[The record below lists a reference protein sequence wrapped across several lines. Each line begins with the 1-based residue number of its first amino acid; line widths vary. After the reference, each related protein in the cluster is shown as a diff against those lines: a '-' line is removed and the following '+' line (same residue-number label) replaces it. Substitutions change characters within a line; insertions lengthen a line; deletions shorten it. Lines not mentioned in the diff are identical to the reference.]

1 MESIEYFY
9 NKIII
14 HIITIS
20 LILIYLYYLL
30 QGTLAVLSVIIEFL
44 SFKIDSS
51 PLVNL
56 QLVKSAKR

>member
-1 MESIEYFY
+1 MELIEYFY

-14 HIITIS
+14 HIFTIS
-20 LILIYLYYLL
+20 FILIYLYYLL